1 MERSRAAARA
11 YAAGAVIVL
20 LPPLRHGRC
29 CAVASLL
36 PIWTAPRPS
45 SRSPN
50 GRTFYRRRERA
61 RDRGDNAAW
70 WQQRVQRRR
79 CRNCRTR
86 AALLMQARAGVES
99 LRCRTPGQAPWR
111 REATAA

>member
-20 LPPLRHGRC
+20 LPPLRHG
-29 CAVASLL
+29 
-36 PIWTAPRPS
+36 
-45 SRSPN
+45 
-50 GRTFYRRRERA
+50 RRRERA